1 MYATQRQYKSN
12 IIPLSIP
19 AEPRPGERITYTR
32 DGRIHVGVVVGTIT
46 NEVKRYKVDGKHP
59 VVVDYVVMPC
69 DPRYSHLSG
78 IVVNE
83 SDIIWGKEVK
93 AVCPRCDGMR
103 IIGIVGDNAI
113 DCPEC
118 GFSDEYKVF

>member
-1 MYATQRQYKSN
+1 MLNPKQYPISN
-12 IIPLSIP
+12 IINLQVP
-19 AEPRPGERITYTR
+19 AEPRPGERIQYTR
-32 DGRIHVGVVVGTIT
+32 DGRLLSGVVVGTIT

-83 SDIIWGKEVK
+83 SDVVWQKQVK
-93 AVCPRCDGMR
+93 PVCGRCNGMR
-103 IIGIVGDNAI
+103 IIGIRGDESV

-118 GFSDEYKVF
+118 GFSDEWKVF